1 MSKEQYI
8 MQKIQVLTIMIRKN
22 MKLEL
27 KYPFTKRIGN
37 NS

>member
-8 MQKIQVLTIMIRKN
+8 TQKIQVLTMIRKN
-22 MKLEL
+22 IKLEL

-37 NS
+37 N